1 MKNIEKFGV
10 VELKKQELS
19 ETNGGI
25 LGWLIAGF
33 IVGLIV
39 GGEIFPKK

>member
-1 MKNIEKFGV
+1 MKDVNQYGV
-10 VELKKQELS
+10 AELKKSELS
-19 ETNGGI
+19 ETNGGF

-39 GGEIFPKK
+39 GDEIF